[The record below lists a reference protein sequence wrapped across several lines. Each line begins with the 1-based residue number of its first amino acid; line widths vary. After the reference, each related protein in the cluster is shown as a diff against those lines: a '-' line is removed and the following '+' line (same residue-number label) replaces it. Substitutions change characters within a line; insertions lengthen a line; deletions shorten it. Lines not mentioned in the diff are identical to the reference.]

1 MTATLISFTFFMM
14 NAEVIPAAMLAPSL
28 LCIISI
34 LFAFK
39 VCPIKLEVVV
49 LPFVPLIKQYH
60 QLVKLTFVKYFDL
73 LCEQFDLVNQFLFS
87 CCDTYLAC

>member
-49 LPFVPLIKQYH
+49 LPFVPLIK
-60 QLVKLTFVKYFDL
+60 TISST
-73 LCEQFDLVNQFLFS
+73 CEANFRKIF
-87 CCDTYLAC
+87 